1 MIVLGIETSCDET
14 GIGIVKDGKVVLANM
29 VVSSLKIH
37 SKYGGVIPEI
47 ASRLQ
52 LESITE
58 VYLAAI
64 KTAKIKAEEIDLIA
78 VTTGPG
84 LPGSLLVGV
93 SFAKALALS
102 LGKPILGVNHVHSH
116 IYANILCHRNIK
128 FPCVALVVSG
138 GHTSLFHIR
147 DFSKIQVLGQ
157 TQDDAC
163 GEAFDK
169 VAKIMGLGYPGGPLI
184 EKLARGGD
192 KHKIK
197 FACSG
202 TSGEFDFSFS
212 GIKTAVLYYLKDNK
226 PGGNGLASGGQS
238 RKPKGNALACE
249 KDLAASFQESAINVL
264 IRKSLLACKRKNAKQ
279 LLIGGGVAANNCLRQ
294 KFIVA
299 SRDTG
304 IGCFFPD
311 IGLCMD
317 NAAMVA
323 GLAYF
328 LYKQGARDNLYLNTQ
343 LNN

>member
-1 MIVLGIETSCDET
+1 MIVLGVETSCDET
-14 GIGIVKDGKVVLANM
+14 GIGLVKDGKVILANV

-52 LESITE
+52 LESIAG
-58 VYLAAI
+58 VYREAMKEAG
-64 KTAKIKAEEIDLIA
+64 IKAEDIDLIA
-78 VTTGPG
+78 VTKGPG

-128 FPCVALVVSG
+128 LPCAALVASG
-138 GHTSLFHIR
+138 GHTSLFYVK
-147 DFSKIQVLGQ
+147 DFSDIRLLGQ

-184 EKLARGGD
+184 EKLAENGNN
-192 KHKIK
+192 HKVK

-202 TSGEFDFSFS
+202 TRGELDFSFS
-212 GIKTAVLYYLKDNK
+212 GIKTAVLYYLKDNPQK
-226 PGGNGLASGGQS
+226 IKS
-238 RKPKGNALACE
+238 RNA
-249 KDLAASFQESAINVL
+249 DLAASFQESVINVL
-264 IRKSLLACKRKNAKQ
+264 VKKSLLACKLKNVKQ
-279 LLIGGGVAANNCLRQ
+279 LLIGGGVAANSSLRK
-294 KFIVA
+294 KFFLA
-299 SRDTG
+299 ARDSG
-304 IGCFFPD
+304 IDCFFPTL
-311 IGLCMD
+311 GLCMD
-317 NAAMVA
+317 NAAMVS
-323 GLAYF
+323 GVAYF

>member
-14 GIGIVKDGKVVLANM
+14 GVGIVKDGKKILANL
-29 VVSSLKIH
+29 VESSLKIH
-37 SKYGGVIPEI
+37 SIYGGVIPEI

-52 LESITE
+52 LESIGG
-58 VYLAAI
+58 VYSEAI
-64 KTAKIKAEEIDLIA
+64 KTAKIKEKDIDLIA

-102 LGKPILGVNHVHSH
+102 LEKPILGVNHVYSH
-116 IYANILCHRNIK
+116 IYASILCNRNIK

-138 GHTSLFHIR
+138 GHTSLFYLK
-147 DFSKIQVLGQ
+147 DFSNIQALGQ

-184 EKLARGGD
+184 EKLARGGNKD
-192 KHKIK
+192 KIR

-202 TSGEFDFSFS
+202 TRGELDFSFS
-212 GIKTAVLYYLKDNK
+212 GIKTAVLYYLRNNHFKGKRKD
-226 PGGNGLASGGQS
+226 AS
-238 RKPKGNALACE
+238 
-249 KDLAASFQESAINVL
+249 LAASFQESAINVL
-264 IRKSLLACKRKNAKQ
+264 IKKSLLACKQKKVKQ
-279 LLIGGGVAANNCLRQ
+279 LLIGGGVAANNCLRK
-294 KFIVA
+294 KFITL
-299 SRDTG
+299 SRNAG
-304 IGCFFPD
+304 VNCFFPD
-311 IGLCMD
+311 TGLCMD
-317 NAAMVA
+317 NAAMVS

-328 LYKQGARDNLYLNTQ
+328 LYKQGARDSLYLNTQ

>member
-1 MIVLGIETSCDET
+1 MIVLGVETSCDET
-14 GIGIVKDGKVVLANM
+14 GIGLVKNGKEILANV

-52 LESITE
+52 LESIAG
-58 VYLAAI
+58 VYRAAI
-64 KTAKIKAEEIDLIA
+64 KEARIKTEDIDLIA
-78 VTTGPG
+78 VTKGPG

-128 FPCVALVVSG
+128 LPCAALVVSG
-138 GHTSLFHIR
+138 GHTSLFYVK
-147 DFSKIQVLGQ
+147 DFSNIEVLGR

-184 EKLARGGD
+184 EKLAKNGN

-197 FACSG
+197 FSCSG
-202 TSGEFDFSFS
+202 TRGQLDFSFS

-226 PGGNGLASGGQS
+226 SHEHSLVSN
-238 RKPKGNALACE
+238 
-249 KDLAASFQESAINVL
+249 LAASFQESVINVL
-264 IRKSLLACKRKNAKQ
+264 VKKSLLACKLKNAKQ
-279 LLIGGGVAANNCLRQ
+279 LLVGGGVAANSSLREELLS
-294 KFIVA
+294 A
-299 SRDTG
+299 AGDSG
-304 IGCFFPD
+304 IECFFPSF
-311 IGLCMD
+311 GLCMD
-317 NAAMVA
+317 NAAMIS
-323 GLAYF
+323 GIAYF